1 VYYKHMDHYL
11 DYKSGA
17 TLVMNKHIETDVI
30 NTKGEAYGAEF
41 MIKKTAGKLNG
52 WLSYTYSSTRLKM
65 DDPIAGE
72 TINKGNYYPANFD
85 KPHNVNFIGNYK
97 FSHRLS
103 LSLNAVY
110 STGRPITLPIAIFT
124 QAGSQRVYYSDRNQY
139 RVPDYIRADLSVNIE
154 GNHKIKK
161 LAHSSWSI
169 GVYNMFARQNPYSVY
184 FAQENG
190 VIKGYQLSIF
200 GTAIP
205 FVTYNFKF

>member
-1 VYYKHMDHYL
+1 
-11 DYKSGA
+11 
-17 TLVMNKHIETDVI
+17 
-30 NTKGEAYGAEF
+30 
-41 MIKKTAGKLNG
+41 MIKKTEGKLNG

-72 TINKGNYYPANFD
+72 TINKGNYYAANFD

-97 FSHRLS
+97 VSHRLS
-103 LSLNAVY
+103 FSLNAVY
-110 STGRPITLPIAIFT
+110 STGRPITLPIAIFM

-139 RVPDYIRADLSVNIE
+139 RIPDYIRADLSVNIE

-161 LAHSSWSI
+161 LAHSSWSV
-169 GVYNMFARQNPYSVY
+169 GVYNMLARQNPYSV
-184 FAQENG
+184 FFQQENG